1 MAISDFL
8 GSQVAVSSNGRSCSI
23 GTSDVAP
30 SISARAS
37 GIPLKALKWLFMK
50 HRWIK
55 SNYTNNETSTAG

>member
-1 MAISDFL
+1 
-8 GSQVAVSSNGRSCSI
+8 VSSNGRSCSI
-23 GTSDVAP
+23 DTSDVAP